1 MSMLPQTSDRR
12 HDSRFSVHLEV
23 GFTIV
28 DEKTSSRITGYHPA
42 ILVNRSRE
50 GCCLVVDRLEIE
62 GVNLQKCMESVKL
75 YYLLVSLGDRSG
87 NSQPF
92 ELKGAVRWIRSIK
105 DGFIIGLELAPTE
118 EEPVVVTSRRVI
130 GHS

>member
-1 MSMLPQTSDRR
+1 MLSQAYDRR
-12 HDSRFSVHLEV
+12 QDSRFSVHLEV

-28 DEKTSSRITGYHPA
+28 DEKTSARITAYHPA

-50 GCCLVVDRLEIE
+50 GCCLIVERLEIE
-62 GVNLQKCMESVKL
+62 GFNLRKCVESVKL
-75 YYLLVSLGDRSG
+75 YYLLISLGDRSG

-92 ELKGAVRWIRSIK
+92 ELKGSVRWIRSMK
-105 DGFIIGLELAPTE
+105 DEFIIGLELAPTD
-118 EEPVVVTSRRVI
+118 EEPAVVTSKRVI